1 MNRGTDPSCP
11 LRPSLHAGIPLHD
24 LPPFHPLLSL
34 PLEPPRSSR
43 PCRSLRGPLPRRSL
57 FLPPFRF
64 ASFSLSLVLTR
75 PFSRPL
81 YLSVYLSR
89 SVSLSRL
96 THGCRSRA
104 RTQGTVRRCRRVD
117 ERFVGARGRDQTHRP
132 FPPFPRAVTRPR
144 FHRPSIRPF
153 VRSFVPPLRPLYRSL
168 PPSPTLPFPASFF
181 PPVSS
186 GKPRRENPSKTD
198 RRRLAGE
205 SLSPHSLAAKLYYS
219 LLRILSG
226 ASRGPPCISRP
237 LPVPPQIVPF
247 SR

>member
-64 ASFSLSLVLTR
+64 ASFSLSLVLAR

-153 VRSFVPPLRPLYRSL
+153 VRSFVRSSAPTSL
-168 PPSPTLPFPASFF
+168 P
-181 PPVSS
+181 
-186 GKPRRENPSKTD
+186 
-198 RRRLAGE
+198 
-205 SLSPHSLAAKLYYS
+205 
-219 LLRILSG
+219 
-226 ASRGPPCISRP
+226 
-237 LPVPPQIVPF
+237 
-247 SR
+247 

>member
-34 PLEPPRSSR
+34 PLEPPRSFC

-64 ASFSLSLVLTR
+64 ASFSLSLVFAR

-153 VRSFVPPLRPLYRSL
+153 VHSFVPPLRPLYRSL

-186 GKPRRENPSKTD
+186 GKPRRESPSKTD

-226 ASRGPPCISRP
+226 ASRGPPCISRS